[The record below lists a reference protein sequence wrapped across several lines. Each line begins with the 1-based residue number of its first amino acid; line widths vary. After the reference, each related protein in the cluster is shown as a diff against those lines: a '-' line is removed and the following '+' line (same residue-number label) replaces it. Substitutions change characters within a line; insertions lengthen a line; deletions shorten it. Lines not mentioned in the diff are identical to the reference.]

1 RKTIAEY
8 CRKTVKTGY
17 HPVGTAKM
25 GAESDKMAVLTPD
38 LKVKGIDGLRVCD
51 ASIMPVIVSANTNA
65 PVQAIADHAADMII
79 NDAKG
84 QASS

>member
-1 RKTIAEY
+1 
-8 CRKTVKTGY
+8 
-17 HPVGTAKM
+17 
-25 GAESDKMAVLTPD
+25 
-38 LKVKGIDGLRVCD
+38 
-51 ASIMPVIVSANTNA
+51 MPVIVSANTNA